1 MGVGMVVRKRTGATA
16 ERFVEVT
23 LELIEEQGG
32 SQNVS
37 LREVA
42 RRVGCAPTNVYNYFD
57 GFDGLLWEALRR
69 AVAGY
74 AQTLGEG
81 LDDGM
86 APLDYFGHVIG
97 NYVAYPQQHPGLYR
111 FISLDPV
118 NDGDYPGDVLETV
131 EVLVAWLVDVIVACA
146 PGTSRADAENA
157 VFVID
162 AYISG
167 ESASLITGRALP
179 GTDIAQRMLDNSVRL
194 FTLLTAYDETA
205 PKEPV
210 AYPQLELPLQPSRP
224 EGR

>member
-1 MGVGMVVRKRTGATA
+1 MSVRKRTGATA
-16 ERFVEVT
+16 ELFVKAT

-57 GFDGLLWEALRR
+57 GFPGLLWEALRR
-69 AVAGY
+69 AVVAY

-81 LDDGM
+81 LHDDM
-86 APLDYFGHVIG
+86 APLDYFRHVIA
-97 NYVAYPQQHPGLYR
+97 NYVTYPQQHPGLYR

-118 NDGDYPGDVLETV
+118 NDGEYPDEVVDTV
-131 EVLVAWLVDVIVACA
+131 EALVAWLVDVIMACA

-157 VFVID
+157 CFVID

-179 GTDIAQRMLDNSVRL
+179 DTDIAQRMLDNSVRL
-194 FTLLTAYDETA
+194 FAAFAAYDGNAAQKPPT
-205 PKEPV
+205 
-210 AYPQLELPLQPSRP
+210 YPQLQLHT
-224 EGR
+224 